1 MADFARHQAEATEA
15 ARRAEAAHRQERVK
29 QLVAE
34 HVRDER
40 WNALLHG
47 AREAAER
54 GEEEFLLLRFPS
66 DLCVDQGR
74 AINASLPDW
83 PKTLRGEA
91 AEIYLHW
98 ERELKPRGF
107 HLMARVLDYPNG
119 MPGDIGLFLGWTG

>member
-1 MADFARHQAEATEA
+1 MALARPPSGARRNFCCCVSRATCASIRA
-15 ARRAEAAHRQERVK
+15 AR
-29 QLVAE
+29 
-34 HVRDER
+34 
-40 WNALLHG
+40 
-47 AREAAER
+47 
-54 GEEEFLLLRFPS
+54 
-66 DLCVDQGR
+66 C
-74 AINASLPDW
+74 NASLTDW